1 MGWRAAMVI
10 IDTKIELP
18 TEKLIKKIGGSKI
31 VFEAETT
38 FEEAINPEE
47 GKLYFGTYQGN
58 SIICDTDLPLIF
70 YDDKLSKVEKLIIKL
85 FPNNRILAVNLD
97 STSNFYGYVLIDKG
111 KKVRV
116 KVGDWERPVILELGQ
131 PLEEEKELYKKAVIT
146 ESGSKIFKLGDTVED
161 GYTEDAF
168 GEEFVFEVVKGIL
181 GGRIDDAEMEELLFK
196 TPFYRYNKITE

>member
-1 MGWRAAMVI
+1 MVI

-47 GKLYFGTYQGN
+47 GKLYFGTYKGN
-58 SIICDTDLPLIF
+58 SIICDADLPLIF

-85 FPNNRILAVNLD
+85 FPNNRILAVNLN

-116 KVGDWERPVILELGQ
+116 KVGDWERPVIFEMGQ
-131 PLEEEKELYKKAVIT
+131 PLEEEKVLYSKAVLT
-146 ESGSKIFKLGDTVED
+146 GTGSKVFKLGDTIDDE
-161 GYTEDAF
+161 YTEDAV
-168 GEEFVFEVVKGIL
+168 GEEFVFEVVKGFL
-181 GGRIDDAEMEELLFK
+181 GGRLDHSEMDELHFK
-196 TPFYRYNKITE
+196 TPFYRYEK

>member
-18 TEKLIKKIGGSKI
+18 TKKLIKKIGGSKI

-131 PLEEEKELYKKAVIT
+131 PLEEEKELYKKAVKT
-146 ESGSKIFKLGDTVED
+146 ESGAKIFKLGNTDED
-161 GYTEDAF
+161 EYTEDAV
-168 GEEFVFEVVKGIL
+168 GENFVFEVVKGFL
-181 GGRIDDAEMEELLFK
+181 DGRLNHSEMDGFYFK
-196 TPFYRYNKITE
+196 TPFYRYVK

>member
-1 MGWRAAMVI
+1 MVI